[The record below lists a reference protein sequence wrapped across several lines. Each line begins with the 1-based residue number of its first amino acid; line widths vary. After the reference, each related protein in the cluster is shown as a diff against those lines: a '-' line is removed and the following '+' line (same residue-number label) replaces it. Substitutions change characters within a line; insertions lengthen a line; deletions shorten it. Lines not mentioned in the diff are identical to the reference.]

1 MTSHN
6 QTLSFLI
13 SRQERDQMVVAKH
26 FSDGDS
32 SVLLFHATR
41 GFRLRSQRVWAL
53 LKTDSTLVHVRT

>member
-1 MTSHN
+1 
-6 QTLSFLI
+6 
-13 SRQERDQMVVAKH
+13 MVVAKH
-26 FSDGDS
+26 FPDGDS